1 MRAHSILYEMSSV
14 IGVEFRVQAVVASQ
28 RVTAEVLLE
37 AFNPIEQYDY
47 TEFAF
52 VCQEA
57 NHCSV
62 ACCFLLAAIA
72 YPGAIVCLST
82 PKALL
87 AADEHRLVRP
97 SDH

>member
-1 MRAHSILYEMSSV
+1 MRADSILYKYAMRLV
-14 IGVEFRVQAVVASQ
+14 TGVEFRVQAVVASQ
-28 RVTAEVLLE
+28 RVTPEVLLE
-37 AFNPIEQYDY
+37 AFNSIEQYDY

-57 NHCSV
+57 DHCSV

-82 PKALL
+82 HWAQW
-87 AADEHRLVRP
+87 AAD
-97 SDH
+97 